1 MTTPMTT
8 SKSRVSLV
16 VVGVLFSLLF
26 AVAYAKGTREIKAVP
41 LGIEIALKK
50 PFYVPAANSD
60 KITKIVIR
68 VPISDGGDQGEDT
81 VSAIRL
87 EPKMEGDKVRVTVY
101 TLIGEPDDIR
111 TCRDWDG
118 LKSRPVGTYLAG
130 LDEEVSLVKLR
141 DLGVNMGTDPLTF
154 RVVPKRVLSPTPQYG
169 TLGGDCECASCG
181 HTICCAN
188 PGNCL
193 GCGSCGYVCCSG
205 GT

>member
-1 MTTPMTT
+1 MTT

-16 VVGVLFSLLF
+16 VAGLLFSLLF
-26 AVAYAKGTREIKAVP
+26 AVAYAKGIRASRAMP

-50 PFYVPAANSD
+50 PFYVPAANAG
-60 KITKIVIR
+60 KTTKIVIR
-68 VPISDGGDQGEDT
+68 VASSDSSKEGVDT

-87 EPKMEGDKVRVTVY
+87 EPKMEGDKVRVTVF

-118 LKSRPVGTYLAG
+118 LKSTPVGSYLVE

-154 RVVPKRVLSPTPQYG
+154 RVVPKRMLSPTPPQFSG
-169 TLGGDCECASCG
+169 LSGDCECASCG

-188 PGNCL
+188 PGACL
-193 GCGSCGYVCCSG
+193 GCGGCGYVCCSG
-205 GT
+205 GN

>member
-1 MTTPMTT
+1 MTP
-8 SKSRVSLV
+8 SKKRASLV
-16 VVGVLFSLLF
+16 VAGLLFSLLF
-26 AVAYAKGTREIKAVP
+26 AVAYAKGIRASKAMP

-50 PFYVPAANSD
+50 PFYVPAANAG
-60 KITKIVIR
+60 KTTKIVIR
-68 VPISDGGDQGEDT
+68 VPISDGANESVDT

-87 EPKMEGDKVRVTVY
+87 EPKMEGDKVRVTVFA
-101 TLIGEPDDIR
+101 LMGEPDDVR
-111 TCRDWDG
+111 TCQDWDG
-118 LKSRPVGTYLAG
+118 LKSAPVGSYLVG

-141 DLGVNMGTDPLTF
+141 DLGVNMGNDPLTF
-154 RVVPKRVLSPTPQYG
+154 RVVPKRVLSPTPQFE

-181 HTICCAN
+181 HTVCCAN